1 MGPDVEIKPEIIK
14 LTLKS
19 KRKKEKLSIPLSSEK
34 DISVVGTVENP
45 DANIIELYSSRY
57 C

>member
-45 DANIIELYSSRY
+45 DANIIELYSSR
-57 C
+57 

>member
-19 KRKKEKLSIPLSSEK
+19 KRKKEKLPIPLSSEK